1 MQITHDTNGDGLP
14 PYPIDTRVMSVNVYM
29 HDSGMMATHDYS
41 CPVCR
46 IEHACLE
53 LSCGLMQPCWGCQE
67 KGYKLIKTVAKVSRF
82 ERIKKALGM
91 D

>member
-1 MQITHDTNGDGLP
+1 MQITHDTNGEGLP
-14 PYPIDTRVMSVNVYM
+14 PYPVDTRVMTVNVYM

-53 LSCGLMQPCWGCQE
+53 LANGLMQPCWGCQE
-67 KGYKLIKTVAKVSRF
+67 KGYLLTKKLGFWSRL
-82 ERIKKALGM
+82 KKAASLDG
-91 D
+91 